1 MTLRIRQ
8 AAADDACAL
17 ASLATQLGYPSNAAQ
32 ARQRLQRLPPGAAI
46 VLVAE
51 DEGAV
56 VGWIHACAHASLLL
70 DETAEIMGLI
80 VDQQHRGVG
89 IGQALLAAVES
100 WAGSNGYLTL
110 SVRTNIVRQRAHKFY
125 YQNGFQRMKTSL
137 TLTKQL
143 GR

>member
-1 MTLRIRQ
+1 
-8 AAADDACAL
+8 
-17 ASLATQLGYPSNAAQ
+17 
-32 ARQRLQRLPPGAAI
+32 
-46 VLVAE
+46 
-51 DEGAV
+51 
-56 VGWIHACAHASLLL
+56 
-70 DETAEIMGLI
+70 MGLI